1 MPFIESF
8 AIAALVY
15 VTVYEL
21 ARLYTPRPVYWIPLN
36 PMFLMT
42 RFRAVFIPMD
52 RVTRSCTLADV
63 SASACTEAADA
74 CCICL
79 EEFTDSTPLR
89 EIIRCKHVFCAEC
102 ISAWLERRPTC
113 PLCTL
118 NVTEEVREN
127 RADADNGDR
136 IERMNLYMMNQ
147 V

>member
-42 RFRAVFIPMD
+42 HFRAVFIPID
-52 RVTRSCTLADV
+52 RVTRRCTLADV
-63 SASACTEAADA
+63 STSASTSADA

-79 EEFTDSTPLR
+79 EEFTDTMPLR
-89 EIIRCKHVFCAEC
+89 EIIRCKHVFCAGC
-102 ISAWLERRPTC
+102 ITAWLERRPTC

-118 NVTEEVREN
+118 NVTEN
-127 RADADNGDR
+127 RMDLDHADNGDN
-136 IERMNLYMMNQ
+136 IERMNWYMMNQ
-147 V
+147 A